1 MTPLSIL
8 DIRRPHA
15 VATAALSLGMV
26 IALPV
31 VACRKFLK
39 PALLYWPQS
48 CDTFNTA
55 TLDATNAAYN
65 LGVLAINYQQHGFI
79 RRGLGGTI
87 FTLLGGSPLT
97 RCLHPLI
104 VFHLLSAIWL
114 AIPLVLLLRRMLMEN
129 FRRGL
134 LLAVVLLVSPQLF
147 LGWGGDL
154 GRTDMFTS
162 GCIAWAVVALLKQHD
177 VVAVGMILTG
187 LLAHESAAI
196 FGIPLL
202 IAILLMPPFNG
213 TIKRLLRVVI
223 TFAVGCGVIF
233 VTQGMNITASS
244 RTIVEAI
251 LNSQKPSL
259 LRDVAAYMT
268 TAGPRSIVTS
278 WCQSL
283 GRAATPLYIACTVVI
298 VLVYPWI
305 LSVRRQN
312 LPVYV
317 LATILPLLMISLIA
331 IDYGRWLMFTTLN
344 GWLFAVVGLYS
355 ADGRSLGNLAMAGRL
370 AVLAALVAMKP
381 TTVFAP
387 NIFAEQLATRFW
399 GKNSTDLKSVEACDP
414 DWRSF
419 IGVRPNAA
427 VVHEDPLRPSSKD
440 LVDGVQ

>member
-1 MTPLSIL
+1 MTPLSTTG
-8 DIRRPHA
+8 IRRQNA
-15 VATAALSLGMV
+15 FATAALSLGMV

-31 VACRKFLK
+31 IACRKFLK
-39 PALLYWPQS
+39 SALLHWPQS

-55 TLDATNAAYN
+55 TLDATHAAYN
-65 LGVLAINYQQHGFI
+65 LGVLAINYQQHGLI

-87 FTLLGGSPLT
+87 VTVLGGSPLT
-97 RCLHPLI
+97 NCVHPLI

-129 FRRGL
+129 LRYGL

-187 LLAHESAAI
+187 MLAHESAAI

-202 IAILLMPPFNG
+202 IAILRKPPITETSNRF
-213 TIKRLLRVVI
+213 RRVVI
-223 TFAVGCGVIF
+223 TFVLGCGVIF
-233 VTQGMNITASS
+233 VAQGMNTTVSS
-244 RTIVEAI
+244 RKIVEAI
-251 LNSQKPSL
+251 LDSQKPSL

-268 TAGPRSIVTS
+268 AAGPRSIVTS

-283 GRAATPLYIACTVVI
+283 GRAATPLYIGCMVVI

-305 LSVRRQN
+305 LSVRRKN
-312 LPVYV
+312 LTGYV

-344 GWLFAVVGLYS
+344 GWLFAVVSLYS
-355 ADGRSLGNLAMAGRL
+355 ADRRALGNLAVAGRL

-387 NIFAEQLATRFW
+387 SIFVEQLATRLW
-399 GKNSTDLKSVEACDP
+399 GKNSTDLKSVDACDP
-414 DWRSF
+414 DWRTF
-419 IGVRPNAA
+419 IDVRPNAA
-427 VVHEDPLRPSSKD
+427 VVR
-440 LVDGVQ
+440 DGLASTVE